1 MEEDNSINI
10 NEYYELK
17 EKIYRRQSLT
27 ELIQNSFNIIEPR
40 GEILDNIFSSIGNDI
55 IQFIMSK
62 ARNLTEDD
70 SKLVIEL
77 LNLLFSG
84 NNNNT
89 YNEQRVLLLLEL
101 LIRELKKDLE
111 KK

>member
-1 MEEDNSINI
+1 
-10 NEYYELK
+10 
-17 EKIYRRQSLT
+17 
-27 ELIQNSFNIIEPR
+27 
-40 GEILDNIFSSIGNDI
+40 
-55 IQFIMSK
+55 MSK
-62 ARNLTEDD
+62 ARNLTQDD

-77 LNLLFSG
+77 LKLLFSG